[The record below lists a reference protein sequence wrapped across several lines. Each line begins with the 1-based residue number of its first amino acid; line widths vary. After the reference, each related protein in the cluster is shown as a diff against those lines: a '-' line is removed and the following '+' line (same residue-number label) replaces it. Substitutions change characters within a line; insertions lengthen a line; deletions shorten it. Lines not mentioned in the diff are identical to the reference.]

1 MLLILDSNYIAW
13 ACAHAFSHGLTYEGS
28 PTEVIYGFIRQI
40 LVLNQK
46 FDPDQIVFCW
56 DNNESLRTK
65 IYSNYKANRK
75 DLTEEQKESLVP
87 VFSQFKQL
95 KERILFDLGFKNVF
109 SVNGY
114 ESDDII
120 ARLVEK
126 EVAEETIVI
135 SADEDLYQL
144 LDNCVLYSIQ
154 KKRTYNR
161 KDLLTEY
168 NLTPAEWVD
177 AKALGGCQSDN
188 VKGIEG
194 IGTKTVEKYLHG
206 KLNKNSK
213 IFKKIKDEEKAIY
226 ETNLPLVR
234 LPFKNTP
241 KPKLKPNNLTLDR
254 YIAVCEKYGLKS
266 LLTDEYERIWLKMIK
281 LIQ

>member
-13 ACAHAFSHGLTYEGS
+13 ACAHAFSQGLTYEGS
-28 PTEVIYGFIRQI
+28 PTEVIFGFIRQT
-40 LVLNQK
+40 LLLNQK
-46 FDPDQIVFCW
+46 FDPDQVVFCW
-56 DNNESLRTK
+56 DNDLNLRTE

-75 DLTEEQKESLVP
+75 VLTDDQKESLIP

-95 KERILFDLGFKNVF
+95 KEKILFDLGFRNIF
-109 SVNGY
+109 SIKGY
-114 ESDDII
+114 ESDDVI
-120 ARLVEK
+120 ARLVEN
-126 EVAEETIVI
+126 ETAEETVVV

-154 KKRTYNR
+154 KKRTYNI
-161 KDLLTEY
+161 KDLLSEH
-168 NLTPAEWVD
+168 NLTPSEWID

-194 IGTKTVEKYLHG
+194 VATKTVEKYLHG
-206 KLNKNSK
+206 KLNKDSK
-213 IFKKIKDEEKAIY
+213 TFKKIKDEEKEIY
-226 ETNLPLVR
+226 KTNLPLVR

-266 LLTDEYERIWLKMIK
+266 LLKDEYKRIWLRMIK
-281 LIQ
+281 FIQ

>member
-13 ACAHAFSHGLTYEGS
+13 SCAHAFSQGLTYEGS
-28 PTEVIYGFIRQI
+28 PTEVIFGFIKQT
-40 LVLNQK
+40 LLLNQK

-56 DNNESLRTK
+56 DNSNSLRQE
-65 IYSNYKANRK
+65 IYSSYKANREK
-75 DLTEEQKESLVP
+75 LTDAQKESLIP

-95 KERILFDLGFKNVF
+95 KEKILFDLGFKNVF

-120 ARLVEK
+120 ARLVEN
-126 EVAEETIVI
+126 EVAEETIVV

-154 KKRTYNR
+154 KKRTYNI
-161 KDLLTEY
+161 KDLLSEH

-177 AKALGGCQSDN
+177 AKALGGCKSDN

-194 IGTKTVEKYLHG
+194 VATKTVEKYLHG

-213 IFKKIKDEEKAIY
+213 TFKKIKDEEKAIY